1 VTPLLFR
8 SQNVSGFKIGSFYG
22 RYFFIFWPKIWLPMN
37 DLTEETEKMLLGLLR
52 NGDTGAFD
60 QLFRK
65 YSPKLFRFA
74 LSLLKSDD
82 DAREIVQETFF
93 RIWNRRQEI
102 APDKSFKSFVF
113 TISYNLMIDQLRLRL
128 KDQEYRRFLYENFE
142 IGQERLSVTIDYD
155 TLCSQI
161 EQAVDELP
169 DRRKTIFTLSR
180 NAGMSHREIA
190 EKMGVSVKTV
200 ENQIN
205 LSLKHI
211 RMRLGKDFLPAL
223 LLLSL
228 LS

>member
-1 VTPLLFR
+1 
-8 SQNVSGFKIGSFYG
+8 
-22 RYFFIFWPKIWLPMN
+22 MN
-37 DLTEETEKMLLGLLR
+37 DLTEETEKMLLALLR

>member
-1 VTPLLFR
+1 
-8 SQNVSGFKIGSFYG
+8 
-22 RYFFIFWPKIWLPMN
+22 MN

>member
-1 VTPLLFR
+1 MT
-8 SQNVSGFKIGSFYG
+8 
-22 RYFFIFWPKIWLPMN
+22 
-37 DLTEETEKMLLGLLR
+37 DLTEETEKMLLALLR

-128 KDQEYRRFLYENFE
+128 KDQEYRRFLSENFE

-161 EQAVDELP
+161 EQAVEELP
-169 DRRKTIFTLSR
+169 DRRKAIFTLSR

>member
-1 VTPLLFR
+1 
-8 SQNVSGFKIGSFYG
+8 
-22 RYFFIFWPKIWLPMN
+22 MN
-37 DLTEETEKMLLGLLR
+37 DLTEETEKMLLVLLR

-128 KDQEYRRFLYENFE
+128 KDQEYRRFLSENFE

-228 LS
+228 FS

>member
-8 SQNVSGFKIGSFYG
+8 SQNISGFKIGSFYG

>member
-1 VTPLLFR
+1 MT
-8 SQNVSGFKIGSFYG
+8 
-22 RYFFIFWPKIWLPMN
+22 
-37 DLTEETEKMLLGLLR
+37 DLTEETEKMLLALLR

-128 KDQEYRRFLYENFE
+128 KDQEYRRFLSENFE

-161 EQAVDELP
+161 EQAVEELP
-169 DRRKTIFTLSR
+169 DRRKAIFTLSR

-228 LS
+228 FS

>member
-1 VTPLLFR
+1 
-8 SQNVSGFKIGSFYG
+8 
-22 RYFFIFWPKIWLPMN
+22 MN
-37 DLTEETEKMLLGLLR
+37 DLTEETEKMLLVLLR

-128 KDQEYRRFLYENFE
+128 KDQEYRRFLSENFE

-161 EQAVDELP
+161 EQAVEELP
-169 DRRKTIFTLSR
+169 DRRKAIFTLSR

-228 LS
+228 FS

>member
-1 VTPLLFR
+1 MT
-8 SQNVSGFKIGSFYG
+8 
-22 RYFFIFWPKIWLPMN
+22 
-37 DLTEETEKMLLGLLR
+37 DLTEETEKMLLALLR

-128 KDQEYRRFLYENFE
+128 KDQEYRRFLSENFE

-228 LS
+228 FS

>member
-1 VTPLLFR
+1 MT
-8 SQNVSGFKIGSFYG
+8 
-22 RYFFIFWPKIWLPMN
+22 
-37 DLTEETEKMLLGLLR
+37 DLTEETEKMLLALLR

-128 KDQEYRRFLYENFE
+128 KDQEYRRFLSENFE

-161 EQAVDELP
+161 EQAVEELP

-228 LS
+228 FS